1 MSNSCH
7 LIIVGFDEIVLN
19 KYLELVDEAIN
30 DGTLDGFTIVDL
42 ALEREEVEKHLKRA
56 LIHVNYQ

>member
-30 DGTLDGFTIVDL
+30 DGTLDGFY
-42 ALEREEVEKHLKRA
+42 HC
-56 LIHVNYQ
+56 

>member
-1 MSNSCH
+1 M
-7 LIIVGFDEIVLN
+7 
-19 KYLELVDEAIN
+19 
-30 DGTLDGFTIVDL
+30 GFTIVDL